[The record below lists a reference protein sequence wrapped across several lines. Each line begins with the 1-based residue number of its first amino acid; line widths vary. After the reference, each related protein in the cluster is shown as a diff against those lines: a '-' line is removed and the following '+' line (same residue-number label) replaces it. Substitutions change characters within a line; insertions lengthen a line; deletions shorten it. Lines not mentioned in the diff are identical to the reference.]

1 MSSWGKTSRVALAVL
16 ALGLGAGACAD
27 RATGPYAT
35 SSPPGP
41 LDSTLAVGD
50 VFEVRVYKEPE
61 LSAVYVCGEDGAV
74 NYPHLQKVRCDGK
87 KATDIELD
95 IQTRLAEGYIK
106 HPSVSVVVK
115 EWRSRKIS
123 VLGQVANPG
132 TFAYTANMS
141 IVEAVTTAGG
151 FTAMARKNSVL
162 VTRRETGAV
171 KRISVAVDDIGKGKA
186 PPFYLRPGD
195 TIFIDE
201 RLF

>member
-1 MSSWGKTSRVALAVL
+1 MFLRRFCVALV
-16 ALGLGAGACAD
+16 ALVASACTD
-27 RATGPYAT
+27 KATGPYAT

-41 LDSTLAVGD
+41 LDSALAVGD

-61 LSAVYVCGEDGAV
+61 LSATYVCGEDGAV
-74 NYPHLQKVRCDGK
+74 NYPHLQKVACAGK
-87 KATDIELD
+87 KTTEIETDI
-95 IQTRLAEGYIK
+95 QVRLAEGYIK
-106 HPSVSVVVK
+106 NPSVSVVVK

-123 VLGQVANPG
+123 VLGQVTNPG

-141 IVEAVTTAGG
+141 IVEAITTAGG

-162 VTRRETGAV
+162 VTRREAQAV

-195 TIFIDE
+195 TLFVDE